1 MLNLIEPWGDV
12 VTYEEVVAGPDS
24 MRIAREEIFG
34 PVVVLIPFEDEAE
47 AVNLAN
53 DSDYGLAGAVWS
65 ASPDRARAVASRIR
79 TGRVVING
87 APVERAAPHG
97 GFKRSGIGREWGRF
111 GIEDYL
117 ELQAIH
123 G

>member
-1 MLNLIEPWGDV
+1 VFTGDN
-12 VTYEEVVAGPDS
+12 S

-53 DSDYGLAGAVWS
+53 DSEYGLAGAVWS

-87 APVERAAPHG
+87 ASVERAAPHG

>member
-1 MLNLIEPWGDV
+1 MYSDDARGSSFDLSVVIETRNVEIG
-12 VTYEEVVAGPDS
+12 AG
-24 MRIAREEIFG
+24 G
-34 PVVVLIPFEDEAE
+34 EDEAE

-53 DSDYGLAGAVWS
+53 DSEYGLAGAVWS

>member
-1 MLNLIEPWGDV
+1 
-12 VTYEEVVAGPDS
+12 

-65 ASPDRARAVASRIR
+65 ASPDRAR
-79 TGRVVING
+79 G
-87 APVERAAPHG
+87 G
-97 GFKRSGIGREWGRF
+97 GFTNQDGTRRHQRGPGPASSPPWR
-111 GIEDYL
+111 
-117 ELQAIH
+117 LQALGH
-123 G
+123 RG